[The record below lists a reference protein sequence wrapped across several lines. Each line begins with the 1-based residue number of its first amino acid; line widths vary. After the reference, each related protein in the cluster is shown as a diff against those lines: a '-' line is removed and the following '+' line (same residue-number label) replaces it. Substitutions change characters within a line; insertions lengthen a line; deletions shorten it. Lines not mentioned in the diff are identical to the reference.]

1 MEYYST
7 EKIND
12 HITLLR
18 SITGELLYLV
28 EGQEKA
34 VLIDTCLGVGHL
46 RSLVEKLT
54 DKELLVLLT
63 HGHIDHALGAPEF
76 DRVYMNHKDL
86 GLYQAQCPLPERKG
100 YMQMGL
106 APEVFAGIEE
116 KDFVPPTPDYQFL
129 PLEDGMIFDLGGHR
143 LFGSHQRQH
152 GIPFKGGWNPDSRR
166 CLQQFYLPFRGGDH
180 LCGGLRGDDE
190 KGAGADE
197 RAVQPGLYFSS

>member
-7 EKIND
+7 EKVND

-34 VLIDTCLGVGHL
+34 ALIDTCLGVGHL

-86 GLYQAQCPLPERKG
+86 GLYQA
-100 YMQMGL
+100 
-106 APEVFAGIEE
+106 
-116 KDFVPPTPDYQFL
+116 
-129 PLEDGMIFDLGGHR
+129 
-143 LFGSHQRQH
+143 
-152 GIPFKGGWNPDSRR
+152 
-166 CLQQFYLPFRGGDH
+166 
-180 LCGGLRGDDE
+180 
-190 KGAGADE
+190 
-197 RAVQPGLYFSS
+197 

>member
-34 VLIDTCLGVGHL
+34 ALIDTCLGVGHL

-76 DRVYMNHKDL
+76 DRVYMNHN
-86 GLYQAQCPLPERKG
+86 
-100 YMQMGL
+100 
-106 APEVFAGIEE
+106 
-116 KDFVPPTPDYQFL
+116 
-129 PLEDGMIFDLGGHR
+129 
-143 LFGSHQRQH
+143 GSWSLS
-152 GIPFKGGWNPDSRR
+152 GPVSA
-166 CLQQFYLPFRGGDH
+166 
-180 LCGGLRGDDE
+180 
-190 KGAGADE
+190 AGAEGIYADGSGTGGF
-197 RAVQPGLYFSS
+197 RRD